1 MKKIGFI
8 DYYISE
14 WHANNYPVWI
24 KELRSDH
31 EVCYAWA
38 EKDISDY
45 DGKDTDSWCR
55 DFGVQKCDSIEELC
69 QKSDYIMILAPSN
82 PEKHLGYIEEAFKCG
97 KRIYVDKTFAP
108 DFDTAKRI
116 FEISEKYGT
125 PFFSASALRY
135 ADELDGFKGKK
146 SIAVKGG
153 GSNLPEYIIHQV
165 EMVVK
170 TLGIGAKKLMLT
182 EEGGQ
187 KVITVLYG
195 DNRSAKL
202 YYERSNKFGIAAG
215 SNIENATAVT
225 SPYFMNLIEKILV
238 FFETGEVDF
247 DGTQTLEVMKIRE
260 AIIKAESTPNTWVYS
275 E

>member
-24 KELRSDH
+24 KELESDY

-45 DGKDTDSWCR
+45 E
-55 DFGVQKCDSIEELC
+55 KCENI
-69 QKSDYIMILAPSN
+69 IILAPSN

-108 DFDTAKRI
+108 DFATAKKI
-116 FEISEKYGT
+116 FEISEKYNT
-125 PFFSASALRY
+125 PFFSTSALRY
-135 ADELDGFKGKK
+135 AEELDGFTGKNC
-146 SIAVKGG
+146 IAVKGG
-153 GSNLPEYIIHQV
+153 GSNLPEYIIHQI

-170 TLGIGAKKLMLT
+170 VLGIGAKKLMLT
-182 EEGGQ
+182 EKDGQ
-187 KVITVLYG
+187 TVINILY
-195 DNRSAKL
+195 DDKRTATL
-202 YYERSNKFGIAAG
+202 HYERSNKFAISSGDG
-215 SNIENATAVT
+215 FENATTVN
-225 SPYFMNLIEKILV
+225 SPYFMNLIKKIIA

-247 DGTQTLEVMKIRE
+247 DGTETLEVMKIRE
-260 AIIKAESTPNTWVYS
+260 AIIKAQDTPNQWV
-275 E
+275 ELL